1 MSHFDF
7 DFNFDIDYD
16 FNFDYNPPTIN
27 YYLLTI
33 NFCLLPIAFCI
44 LPKKKSVT
52 RKPRSKI
59 ITITVKIV
67 GVRRLELPTPCTPC
81 KCASQLR
88 HTPNLYSGKD
98 TFFLIV
104 STIP

>member
-1 MSHFDF
+1 MSHF
-7 DFNFDIDYD
+7 DYD
-16 FNFDYNPPTIN
+16 FNF
-27 YYLLTI
+27 
-33 NFCLLPIAFCI
+33 NFDFDHALATIAFC
-44 LPKKKSVT
+44 LKKKSVT